1 MYADHED
8 DHEGEEWKATPKKKY
23 KKKKLRTNPDGPYN
37 VKFVFKNVNWDITI
51 ENESEDDFKV
61 IARSDIKVSSDE
73 IEVLKNYLQ
82 AEGFED
88 AATKHNLFWH

>member
-1 MYADHED
+1 MYAHHED

-51 ENESEDDFKV
+51 ENESEDDNQHKEDSE
-61 IARSDIKVSSDE
+61 SDD
-73 IEVLKNYLQ
+73 
-82 AEGFED
+82 D
-88 AATKHNLFWH
+88 DTDDD